1 MPQIDTSVGDRVGPA
16 FTNEYEAWE
25 DGPFFGKG
33 PEPRRESD
41 KKPQEHVAIP
51 KLKRRESR
59 DETMNRRA
67 QADNQR

>member
-33 PEPRRESD
+33 PKPRRESE
-41 KKPQEHVAIP
+41 KKP
-51 KLKRRESR
+51 
-59 DETMNRRA
+59 
-67 QADNQR
+67 